1 MMVAEVLF
9 ISNME
14 HLYEARVGNRRIA
27 RNEYLYVCTMDVD
40 SVEDARRICQNVGTS
55 WYTNPQW
62 AGVHVT
68 EFSISE
74 WAGRIARADGGLRSM
89 IVGDIVHVEG
99 HYLMCDSVDWSEV
112 QLDGDTFCW

>member
-40 SVEDARRICQNVGTS
+40 SAEDAWRVCQNVDTS

-62 AGVHVT
+62 AGVRVDD
-68 EFSISE
+68 FSVSE

-89 IVGDIVHVEG
+89 MVGDIVHING
-99 HYLMCDSVDWSEV
+99 RYLMCDSVGWQEV
-112 QLDGDTFCW
+112 ELDEDTFCW